1 MSQNRPEHSSWAQE
15 IRKPGERAVWFW
27 WCLQRMEEKGNGFLF
42 PISPLDILSPF
53 SLHHLGGGGGR
64 DRSGNP
70 GQGPSCCFPIGPAWL
85 RRQAEEPCYFI
96 SSALEG
102 IWLFDSNNT
111 RVADAPSDNQVTK
124 LDLNGSVES
133 STVPLAGVGDS
144 KSVRNISPQHRHFC
158 ARAEDFLSEK
168 RWGTNE
174 PQWVL
179 QGEEIEIDLLRK

>member
-1 MSQNRPEHSSWAQE
+1 MVLMVFAEDG
-15 IRKPGERAVWFW
+15 GEREWFPVSH
-27 WCLQRMEEKGNGFLF
+27 Q
-42 PISPLDILSPF
+42 SILSPF

-64 DRSGNP
+64 DRSRNP
-70 GQGPSCCFPIGPAWL
+70 GQSPSCCFPIGPAWL

-133 STVPLAGVGDS
+133 STVPLDGVGDS

-168 RWGTNE
+168 R
-174 PQWVL
+174 
-179 QGEEIEIDLLRK
+179 